1 MVVIRLTRK
10 GAKHDPKY
18 RVAVA
23 DSRRSAKGR
32 FIEVIGHYDPLSKDK
47 RPVIN
52 SQKYIDWI
60 SKGAKPSKT
69 VESLYKKVQNQE
81 DQKKEASN

>member
-10 GAKHDPKY
+10 GAKHNPKY

-32 FIEVIGHYDPLSKDK
+32 FIEIIGHYDPFSKDK

-52 SQKYIDWI
+52 SQKYLDWI
-60 SKGAKPSKT
+60 SKGAKPSRT
-69 VESLYKKVQNQE
+69 VESLYKKRHNHE
-81 DQKKEASN
+81 DPNKEASN